1 MGFAAL
7 GGRESGEEDFDR
19 ELRGDLTLFLT
30 SDTVSEGEHAA
41 VRPQL
46 RGSVGQ
52 HVAEVVLVVVAGAS
66 GVGKLGEFYVEHGAG
81 WILRD
86 WQMGSVHGVHK
97 VKGGPEP
104 ALGQDSREVMRWRCE
119 SPPAWCVPWSCWSAG
134 SRSRRRGPR
143 RLRYPELTAAPSW
156 CHIP

>member
-19 ELRGDLTLFLT
+19 ELRGDRTLFLT
-30 SDTVSEGEHAA
+30 SHTVSAGEHAA
-41 VRPQL
+41 VRPQR

-52 HVAEVVLVVVAGAS
+52 HVSEVVLVVVAGAS

-81 WILRD
+81 WILRER
-86 WQMGSVHGVHK
+86 QMGSVHGVHK

-104 ALGQDSREVMRWRCE
+104 ALDGT
-119 SPPAWCVPWSCWSAG
+119 SPSGYPLYDHTGSLHQRGASFGLAG
-134 SRSRRRGPR
+134 AQ
-143 RLRYPELTAAPSW
+143 E
-156 CHIP
+156 

>member
-7 GGRESGEEDFDR
+7 RGRESSDDHFER
-19 ELRGDLTLFLT
+19 ELGGALAFLLT
-30 SDTVSEGEHAA
+30 SDAVSQGEHAP

-46 RGSVGQ
+46 RRSVGQ

-81 WILRD
+81 WILRER
-86 WQMGSVHGVHK
+86 QMGSVHGVHK

-104 ALGQDSREVMRWRCE
+104 ALDGT
-119 SPPAWCVPWSCWSAG
+119 SPSGYPLYDHTGSLHQRGASFGLAG
-134 SRSRRRGPR
+134 AQ
-143 RLRYPELTAAPSW
+143 E
-156 CHIP
+156 